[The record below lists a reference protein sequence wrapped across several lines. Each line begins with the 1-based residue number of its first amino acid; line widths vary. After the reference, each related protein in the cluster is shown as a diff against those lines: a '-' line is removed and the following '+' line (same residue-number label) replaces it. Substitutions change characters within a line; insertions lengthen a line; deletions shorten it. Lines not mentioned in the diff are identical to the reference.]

1 MTTVNLGFWGL
12 TDPSLLIN
20 ISSVPQPALNNRKID
35 VIVGGVLGGSSAVNG
50 MQVVRGQREDYD
62 RWGSY
67 FGRRSEWSWDGLL
80 PYFQKVS
87 RESP

>member
-12 TDPSLLIN
+12 TDPTLTFN
-20 ISSVPQPALNNRKID
+20 ISSVPQTGLNNRKID

-67 FGRRSEWSWDGLL
+67 FGEGSDWSWDGIL
-80 PYFQKVS
+80 PYFQKAS
-87 RESP
+87 EK